1 MNRHSKT
8 MTMRQLGD
16 KYNREKPFTPM
27 AGGELRTVL
36 GLVQV
41 NSNLWARNRARCVL
55 EGRKRLAEQDK
66 VNQVADILAPTEG
79 NC

>member
-27 AGGELRTVL
+27 SGGSLRTRTVL
-36 GLVQV
+36 GPVQV
-41 NSNLWARNRARCVL
+41 DASLNRARCVL